1 MGGAH
6 NISSLVHVASPMR
19 SQHPTSPELIPGG
32 GPSKLLPCSCIRD
45 ARSIAFESGPS
56 EEWRVTSGPGQ
67 ECLHLRTCAHPFTS
81 PPTAP
86 AFQPRCLLRLSHYY
100 VFLHSKFRSTSQ
112 SSSPLLAQLGIH
124 PQDLKPRSG
133 QRHVVIASDP
143 LTNAPPPSY
152 VSATP
157 HCVDAGYTSAA
168 S

>member
-45 ARSIAFESGPS
+45 RSPLNLS
-56 EEWRVTSGPGQ
+56 RVAPGPGH
-67 ECLHLRTCAHPFTS
+67 ECLHLRTCAHPLTS